1 MRYKTIADFGA
12 YTVIEPTEPVTKIQT
27 INICRKPVQM
37 NRTQH
42 KQISHK
48 RRKKVEKELNHSA
61 YMTTAVTFFSI
72 VGMVAWWVAVGY

>member
-42 KQISHK
+42 KQISHWK
-48 RRKKVEKELNHSA
+48 DFAIKIGEKWTKKIKHLMSKH
-61 YMTTAVTFFSI
+61 
-72 VGMVAWWVAVGY
+72 